1 LPAAPLCSGH
11 FVAVAATLLRMK
23 RCLQDEG
30 KSEAARDWGIDRSA
44 IVEEQAGY
52 RLEAGSVAVQ
62 HC

>member
-1 LPAAPLCSGH
+1 
-11 FVAVAATLLRMK
+11 MK